1 LNPKKSI
8 LFNPKKIQEILI
20 QQSNKM
26 AKNILIKPLVTEKS
40 ETMAKLGQYV
50 FKVAKDAN
58 KIQIQKAVE
67 DMFNVAV
74 TAVNTAVLP
83 GKTKTRQSKSSVMR
97 GQKPSFKKAYVTL
110 AKGEKLEFF
119 GSADEEVN
127 TDDV

>member
-1 LNPKKSI
+1 
-8 LFNPKKIQEILI
+8 
-20 QQSNKM
+20 
-26 AKNILIKPLVTEKS
+26 V
-40 ETMAKLGQYV
+40 GQYA
-50 FKVAKDAN
+50 FKVAKEAN

-83 GKTKTRQSKSSVMR
+83 GKTKTRQSKRNVMR

-119 GSADEEVN
+119 GNADEDVN
-127 TDDV
+127 MDDAQ

>member
-1 LNPKKSI
+1 
-8 LFNPKKIQEILI
+8 
-20 QQSNKM
+20 M